1 MNIEELNNLLSIIKN
16 PTIGKALL
24 TTYHKLNNCHY
35 KKVLCSVSGGS
46 DSDIVLDLMTKCD
59 NNKIVEYFYFDT
71 GLEYQATKDH
81 IKYLQDKYNIVITTL
96 KPKVPIPLAVK
107 KYGQPFLSKMVS
119 ENIQRLQKHGFKWE
133 DKPFEEL
140 IKEYPNCKSALQWWS
155 NAKENNGLLG
165 IDRNKNLKEFII
177 SNNPNFTISNKC
189 CKYAKKDILKELLKN
204 GYDLNI
210 SGTRK
215 SEGGVR
221 AVAYKSC
228 FDTKDKYDNYR
239 PIFWFTDNDKL
250 EYRKLFNVSNSKC
263 YSVYGLKRTGCVG
276 CPFSKNY
283 KEELEIVKKYEPKLY
298 NAVTNIFKDSYEYI
312 NKYKEVIK

>member
-16 PTIGKALL
+16 PTTGKAIL

-46 DSDIVLDLMTKCD
+46 DSDIVLDLLTKCD
-59 NNKIVEYFYFDT
+59 NNKIVQYFYFDT

-81 IKYLQDKYNIVITTL
+81 IKYLQEKYNIVITTL
-96 KPKVPIPLAVK
+96 KPKTPIPLAVK

-133 DKPFEEL
+133 NKPYEEL
-140 IKEYPNCKSALQWWS
+140 VKDYPNCKSALQWWCNS
-155 NAKENNGLLG
+155 RKNNVLLG
-165 IDRNKNLKEFII
+165 ITRNKGLKEFMIN
-177 SNNPNFTISNKC
+177 NNPKFNISNKC
-189 CKYAKKDILKELLKN
+189 CKYAKKDILKDLLKQ

-210 SGTRK
+210 SGIRR
-215 SEGGVR
+215 SEGGAR
-221 AVAYKSC
+221 STAYKSC
-228 FDTKDKYDNYR
+228 FDNQDNYDNYR
-239 PIFWFTDNDKL
+239 PIFWFTDKDKL
-250 EYRKLFNVSNSKC
+250 EYRKLFNVSYSKC

-298 NAVTNIFKDSYEYI
+298 KAVTNLFKDSY
-312 NKYKEVIK
+312 

>member
-1 MNIEELNNLLSIIKN
+1 MTIEELNNLLSIIKN

-24 TTYHKLNNCHY
+24 STYHKLNNCHY

-46 DSDIVLDLMTKCD
+46 DSDIIIDLLTKCD
-59 NNKIVEYFYFDT
+59 NNKIVQYFYFDT
-71 GLEYQATKDH
+71 GLEYEATKEH

-96 KPKVPIPLAVK
+96 KPKTPIPLAVK

-133 DKPFEEL
+133 NKTYEEL
-140 IKEYPNCKSALQWWS
+140 VKDYPNCKSALQWWS
-155 NAKENNGLLG
+155 NSRKNNVLLG
-165 IDRNKNLKEFII
+165 ITRNKGLKEFMIN
-177 SNNPNFTISNKC
+177 NNPNFSISNKC
-189 CKYAKKDILKELLKN
+189 CKYAKKDILKDLLKQ

-210 SGTRK
+210 SGIRR

-221 AVAYKSC
+221 STAYKSC
-228 FDTKDKYDNYR
+228 FDNQDNYDNYR
-239 PIFWFTDNDKL
+239 PIFWFTDDDKL
-250 EYRKLFNVSNSKC
+250 EYKKLFNVSYSKC

-276 CPFSKNY
+276 CPFGKDY

-298 NAVTNIFKDSYEYI
+298 KAVTNLFKDSYEYI
-312 NKYKEVIK
+312 NKYKGE

>member
-46 DSDIVLDLMTKCD
+46 DSDIVLDLLTKCD
-59 NNKIVEYFYFDT
+59 NNKIVQYFYFDT

-81 IKYLQDKYNIVITTL
+81 INYLQEKYNIVITTL

-133 DKPFEEL
+133 NKPYEEL
-140 IKEYPNCKSALQWWS
+140 VKDYPNCKSALQWWCNS
-155 NAKENNGLLG
+155 RKNNVLLG
-165 IDRNKNLKEFII
+165 ITRNKGLKEFMIN
-177 SNNPNFTISNKC
+177 NNPKFNISNKC
-189 CKYAKKDILKELLKN
+189 CKYAKKDILKDLLKQ

-210 SGTRK
+210 SGIRR
-215 SEGGVR
+215 SEGGTR
-221 AVAYKSC
+221 STAYKSC
-228 FDTKDKYDNYR
+228 FDNQDNYDNYR
-239 PIFWFTDNDKL
+239 PIFWFTDDDKT
-250 EYRKLFNVSNSKC
+250 EYKKLFNVSHSKC
-263 YSVYGLKRTGCVG
+263 YTVYGLKRTGCVG
-276 CPFSKNY
+276 CPFSKDY
-283 KEELEIVKKYEPKLY
+283 KKELEIINKYEPKLY

-312 NKYKEVIK
+312 NKYKG

>member
-35 KKVLCSVSGGS
+35 KKVLCAVSGGS
-46 DSDIVLDLMTKCD
+46 DSDIVLDLVSKCD

-119 ENIQRLQKHGFKWE
+119 ENIQRLQKHDFKWE

-140 IKEYPNCKSALQWWS
+140 IKEYPNCKSALQWWC

-165 IDRNKNLKEFII
+165 IDRNKNLKEFML
-177 SNNPNFTISNKC
+177 SNNPNFSISNKC
-189 CKYAKKDILKELLKN
+189 CKYAKKDILKDLLKN

-210 SGTRK
+210 SGSRK

-221 AVAYKSC
+221 SIAYKSC

-239 PIFWFTDNDKL
+239 PIFWFTDGDKL

-312 NKYKEVIK
+312 NKYKEV

>member
-1 MNIEELNNLLSIIKN
+1 MTIEELNNLLSNIKN
-16 PTIGKALL
+16 PTIGKAIL

-35 KKVLCSVSGGS
+35 NKVLCSVSGGS
-46 DSDIVLDLMTKCD
+46 DSDIVLDLLTKCD
-59 NNKIVEYFYFDT
+59 NNKIVQYFYFDT
-71 GLEYQATKDH
+71 GLEYQATKEH
-81 IKYLQDKYNIVITTL
+81 INYLQDKYNIVITTL

-133 DKPFEEL
+133 NKSYEEL
-140 IKEYPNCKSALQWWS
+140 VKDYPNCKSALQWWCNS
-155 NAKENNGLLG
+155 KKNNVLLG
-165 IDRNKNLKEFII
+165 ITRNKGLKDFMIN
-177 SNNPNFTISNKC
+177 NNPKFNISNKC
-189 CKYAKKDILKELLKN
+189 CKYAKKDILKDLLKQ

-210 SGTRK
+210 SGIRK

-221 AVAYKSC
+221 STAYKSC
-228 FDTKDKYDNYR
+228 FDTQNNYDNYR

-250 EYRKLFNVSNSKC
+250 EYRKLFNVNNSKC
-263 YSVYGLKRTGCVG
+263 YTVYGLKRTGCVG

-298 NAVTNIFKDSYEYI
+298 KAVTNLFKDSYEYI
-312 NKYKEVIK
+312 NKYKGE